1 MRIEIGDKYLVT
13 ADQYNYILQE
23 RKVAK
28 EGKNVGSEYLQTVG
42 YFTRI
47 SQLVTTLIQLEVRQS
62 DIASLSEMDAIIKAV
77 GNQCEAAF
85 KAEMVEV

>member
-23 RKVAK
+23 KKVAK
-28 EGKNVGSEYLQTVG
+28 EGKNVGNEYLQNVG

-47 SQLVTTLIQLEVRQS
+47 SQLVTTLMQLEVRQA
-62 DIASLSEMDAIIKAV
+62 DISSLSEMNALIKSV
-77 GNQCEAAF
+77 GAQCELAF
-85 KAEMVEV
+85 KSEAAEV

>member
-23 RKVAK
+23 KKVAK
-28 EGKNVGSEYLQTVG
+28 EGKNAGSEYMQNIG

-47 SQLVTTLIQLEVRQS
+47 SQLVTTLIHLEVRQS
-62 DIASLSEMDAIIKAV
+62 DITSLSEMDALIKSV
-77 GNQCEAAF
+77 GTQCELAF
-85 KAEMVEV
+85 KAEAAEV

>member
-23 RKVAK
+23 KKVAK
-28 EGKNVGSEYLQTVG
+28 EGKNIGNEYLQTVG

-47 SQLVTTLIQLEVRQS
+47 SQIVTSLIHLEVRQS
-62 DIASLSEMDAIIKAV
+62 DITSLAEMDALIKAV
-77 GNQCEAAF
+77 GTQCELAF
-85 KAEMVEV
+85 KAEAAEV

>member
-23 RKVAK
+23 KKVAK
-28 EGKNVGSEYLQTVG
+28 EGKNIGSEYMQNVG

-47 SQLVTTLIQLEVRQS
+47 SHLVKTLIQLEVRQS
-62 DIASLSEMDAIIKAV
+62 DINSLSEMDALIKAV
-77 GNQCEAAF
+77 GTQCEMAF
-85 KAEMVEV
+85 KAEAAEV